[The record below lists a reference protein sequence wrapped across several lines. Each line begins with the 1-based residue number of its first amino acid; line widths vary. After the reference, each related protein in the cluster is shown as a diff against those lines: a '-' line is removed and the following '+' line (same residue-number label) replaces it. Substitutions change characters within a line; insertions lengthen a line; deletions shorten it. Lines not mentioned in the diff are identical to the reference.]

1 MDNGVLLGDSGYACL
16 PYLMTPYPNP
26 ATRQERR
33 FNRAQKVT
41 RSTIERTFGILKRR
55 FHILHSEVRMSP
67 DRVCTIIAACCVLH
81 NIAIDNNEPE
91 DEEEEDEE
99 PLDLGNNYG
108 GPETGQAVRNHITN
122 TCF

>member
-1 MDNGVLLGDSGYACL
+1 
-16 PYLMTPYPNP
+16 
-26 ATRQERR
+26 
-33 FNRAQKVT
+33 
-41 RSTIERTFGILKRR
+41 
-55 FHILHSEVRMSP
+55 MSP

-91 DEEEEDEE
+91 DEEEEEEDEE

-122 TCF
+122 TCFWQFFETDIIGSKFWQMT